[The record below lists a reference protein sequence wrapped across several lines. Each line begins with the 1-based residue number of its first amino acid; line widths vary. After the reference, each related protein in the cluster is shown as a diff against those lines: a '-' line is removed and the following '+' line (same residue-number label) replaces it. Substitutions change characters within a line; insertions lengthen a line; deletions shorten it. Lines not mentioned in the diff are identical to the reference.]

1 MWGVKHGVPRKIFAA
16 VAAAV
21 VAAAP
26 WTWLPAFGGAVA
38 RHWLDLGE
46 KGSSAVRVSVL
57 SPFRLSARGVTLGAL
72 PGAPRIA
79 SVEARF
85 TPWGLLRGRVSR
97 LEASGAEWDLSCLV
111 PEKLSPLFSGTGA
124 SGGLS
129 LRWKKGVGY
138 AGRVRG
144 EVLGAPLGGAFGS
157 DASLR
162 RFDLSLRLAPAT
174 GAVHP
179 LPTLRLEAD
188 GWRPERGEAP
198 RPALSEGSVVDTNAA
213 FRAEARLRADGT
225 DLAVAAELSAGEGAF
240 AADARIAPAAFSG
253 GDALFAPF
261 LAAMLPPDAPRASL
275 SGLLEGKFSATRAK
289 GAALPVWTAEM
300 RLREGEVAAAFGE
313 KDATLHGCG
322 AFVKVDGFGPH
333 VDVRPFGVRF
343 KQAAFDRFA
352 LGDGSLWFRADSRSI
367 LLTEGRAGFCGGMV
381 RVYALHLDFERL
393 DAGFTL
399 LLDDLD
405 AGEVLSLFPQ
415 VDGTATGKMN
425 GKLPLSVR
433 QGAKIRLRDA
443 FLHSPPGQIGRLR
456 LRRASALVDR
466 LRETG
471 IPEET
476 CHSLEEA
483 LEDLDYDVLR
493 LDLSQDPKTGDGRL
507 AVRLHGAAAASSGRA
522 ATPVDLNLV
531 FNGQLEDSVNLGLRA
546 AGIQP
551 RK

>member
-1 MWGVKHGVPRKIFAA
+1 MRRGIRGKILAA
-16 VAAAV
+16 IAAAV
-21 VAAAP
+21 VAAGP
-26 WTWLPAFGGAVA
+26 RTWLPALGGAAA

-46 KGSSAVRVSVL
+46 KGSAQVRVSVL
-57 SPFRLSARGVTLGAL
+57 SPFRLSASDVTLGAL

-79 SVEARF
+79 SIEARF
-85 TPWGLLRGRVSR
+85 TPWGLLNGRIRR
-97 LEASGAEWDLSCLV
+97 LEASGAEWDLSSLV
-111 PEKLSPLFSGTGA
+111 PETFSPLFSGTGA

-138 AGRVRG
+138 AGHVRG
-144 EVLGAPLGGAFGS
+144 EVLGSPLGGAFGS

-162 RFDLSLRLAPAT
+162 RFDLSLRLAPAQ
-174 GAVHP
+174 GAAHP
-179 LPTLRLEAD
+179 LPTLRFEAEA
-188 GWRPERGEAP
+188 WRPERGDTP
-198 RPALSEGSVVDTNAA
+198 RPTLSEGSAADTNAT

-225 DLAVAAELSAGEGAF
+225 DLAVAAEVSASEGAF
-240 AADARIAPAAFSG
+240 AADARLAPTAFSG
-253 GDALFAPF
+253 EDALFSPL
-261 LAAMLPPDAPRASL
+261 LATLLPPDAPL
-275 SGLLEGKFSATRAK
+275 SALAGRLEGTFRATRAK
-289 GAALPVWTAEM
+289 GAALPVWTAEA
-300 RLREGEVAAAFGE
+300 RLRDGEVAAAFGE
-313 KDATLHGCG
+313 KAAELHECG

-333 VDVRPFGVRF
+333 ADLRPFGIRF
-343 KQAAFDRFA
+343 KRASFDRYA
-352 LGDGSLWFRADSRSI
+352 LSDGSLWFRADARSL
-367 LLTEGRAGFCGGMV
+367 LLTEGRAGFCGGTM
-381 RVYALHLDFERL
+381 RVYALHLNFERL

-433 QGAKIRLRDA
+433 RGAKVRLRDA

-483 LEDLDYDVLR
+483 LQDLEYDVLR

-507 AVRLHGAAAASSGRA
+507 AVRLHGAAAASTGRA

-531 FNGQLEDSVNLGLRA
+531 FSGQLEDSVNLGLRA

-551 RK
+551 RR